1 MENNYLIR
9 YANIDDFE
17 FFVENDHHISSVE
30 LSKSL
35 ADNKIIVITGEKE
48 KIIGWLRYNLFWDNT
63 PFMNMLYILDGY
75 RLNKLGTNLVLY
87 WENEMKNLGYENVL
101 TSTQSN
107 EDAQHFYRKIGYR
120 KIGGF
125 TLENDPY
132 EIIFEK
138 RF

>member
-1 MENNYLIR
+1 
-9 YANIDDFE
+9 
-17 FFVENDHHISSVE
+17 
-30 LSKSL
+30 
-35 ADNKIIVITGEKE
+35 
-48 KIIGWLRYNLFWDNT
+48 
-63 PFMNMLYILDGY
+63 
-75 RLNKLGTNLVLY
+75 
-87 WENEMKNLGYENVL
+87 MKKLGYENVL

-120 KIGGF
+120 EIGGF

>member
-1 MENNYLIR
+1 M
-9 YANIDDFE
+9 
-17 FFVENDHHISSVE
+17 
-30 LSKSL
+30 
-35 ADNKIIVITGEKE
+35 
-48 KIIGWLRYNLFWDNT
+48 FWDNT

-75 RLNKLGTNLVLY
+75 RLNKLGTNIVLY
-87 WENEMKNLGYENVL
+87 WENEMKKLGYENVL

-120 KIGGF
+120 EIGGF

>member
-17 FFVENDHHISSVE
+17 FLVENDPHISSVE

-120 KIGGF
+120 EIGGF